1 MIFTKLKR
9 VMKAGFVNFWR
20 NGWVSLAAILVV
32 VITLLTIGSLIF
44 PKPSWSRLLT
54 T

>member
-1 MIFTKLKR
+1 
-9 VMKAGFVNFWR
+9 MKAGFGEFWR

-44 PKPSWSRLLT
+44 FQSRHGVSS
-54 T
+54 

>member
-20 NGWVSLAAILVV
+20 NGWVSYHGDIGRGYNLAYDRLVNFFQSRHGV
-32 VITLLTIGSLIF
+32 GS
-44 PKPSWSRLLT
+44 
-54 T
+54 